1 MVSVGTQGFT
11 WGPRMSLIPHN
22 RVRVRRGRRQLSE
35 VLVTATNLSWDRS
48 QGSTEYVFDHI
59 SLREVRLRF
68 NTRSVVL
75 LHMLFLIGERLDY

>member
-1 MVSVGTQGFT
+1 
-11 WGPRMSLIPHN
+11 MSLITHN
-22 RVRVRRGRRQLSE
+22 RVRVRRDRRQLSE
-35 VLVTATNLSWDRS
+35 VPVTATNLSWDRS

-75 LHMLFLIGERLDY
+75 FSFCFRSLRSHGLTGTHTGERLD